1 MTQASNML
9 LSYGRRVE
17 SMLNIRYSYQ
27 AMARLDAVN
36 TARPK
41 IRVAKNHPLYKC
53 KSTKSSQ
60 ILVLLINYLSVLNGA
75 V

>member
-1 MTQASNML
+1 MTQASDML
-9 LSYGRRVE
+9 LSYDRRVE

-41 IRVAKNHPLYKC
+41 IRVAKNHPLYKQ
-53 KSTKSSQ
+53 KYQ
-60 ILVLLINYLSVLNGA
+60 IKPNFGTFT
-75 V
+75 